1 MLPPPQT
8 ITIFSLGLLVSSS
21 IHPSMHYLPRSP
33 THCLTWQASRVVI
46 SLFPSGPSSVLPS
59 SARPSLKCIYR
70 CNTVDIPQY
79 IIQYTTLYH
88 SISIGILQYI
98 IQYTT
103 VYHSI
108 SIGIPQYIIQYTTVY
123 HSISIGIPQYI
134 IQYTTVYHS
143 ISIGIPQYIIQYTTV
158 YHSISIG
165 IPQYIIQILQYTI
178 AY

>member
-1 MLPPPQT
+1 MLPPLQT

-108 SIGIPQYIIQYTTVY
+108 SIGIPHT
-123 HSISIGIPQYI
+123 SFS
-134 IQYTTVYHS
+134 
-143 ISIGIPQYIIQYTTV
+143 
-158 YHSISIG
+158 
-165 IPQYIIQILQYTI
+165 ILQYTI
-178 AY
+178 AYQLVYHSTLFSILQYTIAYQLVYHSTSFNILQYTIAYQLVYHSTSFRYYSIP

>member
-8 ITIFSLGLLVSSS
+8 ITILSLGLLVSSS
-21 IHPSMHYLPRSP
+21 IHPSIHYLPRSP
-33 THCLTWQASRVVI
+33 THCLIWQASRVVI
-46 SLFPSGPSSVLPS
+46 SLFPSGLSSVLPS

-79 IIQYTTLYH
+79 IIQYTTVYHSISIGIYSTSIQYTTVYH

-108 SIGIPQYIIQYTTVY
+108 LVDNYFSSSENVCDSDFQ
-123 HSISIGIPQYI
+123 
-134 IQYTTVYHS
+134 
-143 ISIGIPQYIIQYTTV
+143 
-158 YHSISIG
+158 
-165 IPQYIIQILQYTI
+165 
-178 AY
+178 